1 MTVNQTMTGAL
12 PAVCAAC
19 YKEAKAHGTDAIE
32 QGTKM
37 ERVPSLSIAVT
48 SKNLTVA
55 AIARQLLAMKIGA
68 FLVGVLKPDGKMI
81 NLHYTW
87 ADLYHAISW
96 LRHENAKGAHI
107 YIKPAGER
115 HPLVLVD
122 DLSHEAIGQMQQDGW
137 EPCLVTETS
146 PRNYQAWIHLG
157 TPVEVA
163 IRKAV
168 ARKLAATY
176 HGDPNSADGDH
187 YGRLAGFTNRKEKYR
202 RPNGMYPFVKVL
214 MTQEKSATQAETV
227 VQALS
232 TPEPSRPQKETDK
245 GNRHVETQMAH
256 TGEITK
262 AIREYHRQAKVIE
275 ALYPNTDYSRLD
287 WMIATEMLEQGFS
300 VAAVEVAMREASP
313 LLEERKKGHIDDY
326 ITRTVTKAMH
336 AIANGGS
343 IDNELP
349 EKK

>member
-12 PAVCAAC
+12 PAACAAC

-37 ERVPSLSIAVT
+37 ERVPTLAIAVT

-214 MTQEKSATQAETV
+214 MTQEKSATQAETLIE
-227 VQALS
+227 ALS
-232 TPEPSRPQKETDK
+232 SSNPTLPNKEANRE
-245 GNRHVETQMAH
+245 NRHVETRMTH
-256 TGEITK
+256 TGEAAK
-262 AIREYHRQAKVIE
+262 AIREYHRQAKVIK

-287 WMIATEMLEQGFS
+287 WMIVTEMLEQGFS
-300 VAAVEVAMREASP
+300 ADAVEVAMREASP

-343 IDNELP
+343 IDSDLP
-349 EKK
+349 MKK